1 MCQILFTSFT
11 KEKYLDKYL
20 KKYFAK
26 LCQPHYWCSICLA
39 PPPSLCVGIPTWH
52 CRYQQFIIVHH
63 WILVHKY
70 QYLRERTEHQRTWT
84 TNTGLQGCCRGSP
97 RSQEA
102 APCSTKLG
110 CGECPSRP
118 RHRGVVV
125 ARVRQSAHRGNSRC
139 AVLGPVTC
147 HTQHTRPAPVRS
159 CCCPRQPGP
168 HQPDDNKDGRPDRA
182 ARDQV
187 RAEPRWF
194 PQQCRVQQPSTT
206 ATTTTAVGHSQQLST
221 MGELNKSHFLR
232 APNSFT
238 S

>member
-39 PPPSLCVGIPTWH
+39 PPPSLCVGKPTWH
-52 CRYQQFIIVHH
+52 CKYQQFIIVHH

-84 TNTGLQGCCRGSP
+84 TNTGLQCCCRGSP

-118 RHRGVVV
+118 RQRGVVV
-125 ARVRQSAHRGNSRC
+125 AR
-139 AVLGPVTC
+139 
-147 HTQHTRPAPVRS
+147 
-159 CCCPRQPGP
+159 
-168 HQPDDNKDGRPDRA
+168 RA
-182 ARDQV
+182 AVGTPWEQSRRGARPGNLSHPTHQTRTCEELLLPPPA
-187 RAEPRWF
+187 RAHHPPARW
-194 PQQCRVQQPSTT
+194 Q
-206 ATTTTAVGHSQQLST
+206 
-221 MGELNKSHFLR
+221 
-232 APNSFT
+232 
-238 S
+238 

>member
-39 PPPSLCVGIPTWH
+39 PPPSLCVGKPTWH
-52 CRYQQFIIVHH
+52 CKYQQFIIVHH

-118 RHRGVVV
+118 RQRGVVV
-125 ARVRQSAHRGNSRC
+125 AR
-139 AVLGPVTC
+139 
-147 HTQHTRPAPVRS
+147 
-159 CCCPRQPGP
+159 
-168 HQPDDNKDGRPDRA
+168 RA
-182 ARDQV
+182 AVGTPWEQSLRGARPGNLSHPTHQTRTCEELLLPPPA
-187 RAEPRWF
+187 RATPARW
-194 PQQCRVQQPSTT
+194 Q
-206 ATTTTAVGHSQQLST
+206 
-221 MGELNKSHFLR
+221 
-232 APNSFT
+232 
-238 S
+238 